1 MTGLLQD
8 FLLKTEATVVEET
21 AAKRLRSEAGC
32 QTCPPL
38 FYTEWEEAVRRT
50 VWQPGYIPRPEPPG
64 PLRGFQRQYLAWV
77 RLAWVSAPILGLDPA
92 CLGFSGKIWP
102 GSGLL
107 GF

>member
-1 MTGLLQD
+1 MQD

-77 RLAWVSAPILGLDPA
+77 RLAWVAAPILGLDPA
-92 CLGFSGKIWP
+92 CLGFSGEICP
-102 GSGLL
+102 RSALL